1 MENLRNRRQ
10 TKFLST
16 EPEAKTCTLK
26 RTFLNFQIIQ
36 DSLVSVNF
44 TQSSFFWNKPT
55 PVGAAVLDLSKIVLY
70 KFNYNEM
77 KPKFGDSL
85 KVVYK
90 DTDSLLYRRET
101 DDLYSDM
108 ESFKHLLDLSDYP
121 QNHKLFDSTNKK
133 VPLTMKD
140 ELNGQIMLEA
150 TCLRSK
156 LYSIKFESGI
166 KQSAKGVQKC
176 VKKSLHH
183 DLLNDVLYSRGNI
196 RKNVTQI
203 QSQEHQLLVTQ
214 ISKIVMGAFDDKRFT
229 LEDGIQSFTY
239 GHYSLEQTSTFC
251 HVLFGSTDF
260 SFEHY
265 RLLSFNIV

>member
-16 EPEAKTCTLK
+16 ECEAKTCTFK
-26 RTFLNFQIIQ
+26 PTFLNFQIIH

-44 TQSSFFWNKPT
+44 TQSSVFWTKPT
-55 PVGAAVLDLSKIVLY
+55 PVGAAILDLSKIVLY
-70 KFNYNEM
+70 KFHYNEM

-90 DTDSLLYRRET
+90 DTDSLLYRIET

-108 ESFKHLLDLSDYP
+108 ESFKHFLDLSDYP
-121 QNHKLFDSTNKK
+121 QNHKLFDSTNRK

-140 ELNGQIMLEA
+140 ELNGQVMLET

-156 LYSIKFESGI
+156 LYSIKYESGI

-176 VKKSLHH
+176 VKKTLHH
-183 DLLNDVLYSRGNI
+183 DLFNDVLSSKGNI

-203 QSQEHQLLVTQ
+203 QSQRHQLLVTQ
-214 ISKIVMGAFDDKRFT
+214 INKFVMSAFDDKRFI
-229 LEDGIQSFTY
+229 LEDGIQSFAY

-251 HVLFGSTDF
+251 NVLFGTTEF
-260 SFEHY
+260 SLEHY
-265 RLLSFNIV
+265 RLF